1 LNGGSSE
8 CGATVGLT
16 SLLKAVESAELRFR
30 AAMMSARDCSA
41 FRSGRMAAGPN
52 RHTKDRHQEILDAA
66 ARVITERGLAET
78 RISDIAE
85 QAGVSPGLI
94 LYYFESKDR
103 LLAEALTFANDQ
115 FYLRTSREIRRMP
128 SAIDQLRRLV
138 DLSVPGYLPEYG
150 RLDEWALWI
159 EVWVRALRD
168 VEMAKDREVLDER
181 WRSQIADIIRNGR
194 SSGEFTSS
202 EDVDELAMRLASLID
217 GLAIQVVM
225 NDSKVTPERM
235 HRACMQVAAH
245 ELGFAP
251 SDVTAS

>member
-1 LNGGSSE
+1 
-8 CGATVGLT
+8 
-16 SLLKAVESAELRFR
+16 
-30 AAMMSARDCSA
+30 MSTTT
-41 FRSGRMAAGPN
+41 PK
-52 RHTKDRHQEILDAA
+52 HTKDRHQEILDAA

-94 LYYFESKDR
+94 LYYFDSKDR

-115 FYLRTSREIRRMP
+115 FYLRTSREIRRLP
-128 SAIDQLRRLV
+128 SAKDQLRRLV
-138 DLSVPGYLPEYG
+138 DLSVPGYLQEFG

-168 VEMAKDREVLDER
+168 PEMAKDREVLDER
-181 WRSQIADIIRNGR
+181 WRSQIAEIVRAGR
-194 SSGEFTSS
+194 RTGEFSS
-202 EDVDELAMRLASLID
+202 TEDPDELALRIASLID

-235 HRACMQVAAH
+235 HQACMRVASN
-245 ELGFAP
+245 ELGFRLES
-251 SDVTAS
+251 SDLVGS

>member
-1 LNGGSSE
+1 
-8 CGATVGLT
+8 
-16 SLLKAVESAELRFR
+16 
-30 AAMMSARDCSA
+30 MSTTTQKHA
-41 FRSGRMAAGPN
+41 
-52 RHTKDRHQEILDAA
+52 KDRHQEILDAA

-115 FYLRTSREIRRMP
+115 FYLRTSREIRRLP
-128 SAIDQLRRLV
+128 SARDQLRRLV
-138 DLSVPGYLPEYG
+138 DLSVPGYLQEFG

-168 VEMAKDREVLDER
+168 AEMAKDREVLDER
-181 WRSQIADIIRNGR
+181 WRSQIAEIIRAGR
-194 SSGEFTSS
+194 QTGEFTST
-202 EDVDELAMRLASLID
+202 EDPDELALRLASLID

-225 NDSKVTPERM
+225 NDSKVTAERM
-235 HRACMQVAAH
+235 HRSCMQVAAN
-245 ELGFAP
+245 ELGFRIDG
-251 SDVTAS
+251 SDVVAP

>member
-1 LNGGSSE
+1 
-8 CGATVGLT
+8 
-16 SLLKAVESAELRFR
+16 
-30 AAMMSARDCSA
+30 MSTTT
-41 FRSGRMAAGPN
+41 PK
-52 RHTKDRHQEILDAA
+52 HTKDRHQEILDAA

-94 LYYFESKDR
+94 LYYFDSKDR

-115 FYLRTSREIRRMP
+115 FYLRTSREIRRLP
-128 SAIDQLRRLV
+128 SAKDQLRRLV
-138 DLSVPGYLPEYG
+138 DLSVPGYLQEFG

-181 WRSQIADIIRNGR
+181 WRSQIAEIVRAGR
-194 SSGEFTSS
+194 QTGEFTST
-202 EDVDELAMRLASLID
+202 EDPDELALRIAGLID

-235 HRACMQVAAH
+235 HRACMQVAAN
-245 ELGFAP
+245 ELGFRLES
-251 SDVTAS
+251 SDLVAS

>member
-1 LNGGSSE
+1 VSTGTKGG
-8 CGATVGLT
+8 
-16 SLLKAVESAELRFR
+16 
-30 AAMMSARDCSA
+30 
-41 FRSGRMAAGPN
+41 
-52 RHTKDRHQEILDAA
+52 TKDRHQEILDAA
-66 ARVITERGLAET
+66 ARVITGRGLAET

-103 LLAEALTFANDQ
+103 LLSEALTFANDQ
-115 FYLRTSREIRRMP
+115 FYLRTSREIRRLP

-168 VEMAKDREVLDER
+168 SDMAKDREVLDDR
-181 WRSQIADIIRNGR
+181 WRSQIADVIRAGKD
-194 SSGEFTSS
+194 SGEFTTT
-202 EDVDELAMRLASLID
+202 DDTDELAIRIGCLID

-225 NDSKVTPERM
+225 NDSTITTTRM
-235 HRACMQVAAH
+235 HDAVMRVSSQL
-245 ELGFAP
+245 LGFELR
-251 SDVTAS
+251 

>member
-1 LNGGSSE
+1 MSTGTKGG
-8 CGATVGLT
+8 
-16 SLLKAVESAELRFR
+16 
-30 AAMMSARDCSA
+30 
-41 FRSGRMAAGPN
+41 
-52 RHTKDRHQEILDAA
+52 TKDRHQEILDAA
-66 ARVITERGLAET
+66 ARVITGRGLAET

-103 LLAEALTFANDQ
+103 LLSEALTFANDQ
-115 FYLRTSREIRRMP
+115 FYLRTSREIRRLP

-168 VEMAKDREVLDER
+168 SDMAKDREVLDDR
-181 WRSQIADIIRNGR
+181 WRSQIADVIRAGKD
-194 SSGEFTSS
+194 SGEFTTA
-202 EDVDELAMRLASLID
+202 DDTDELAIRIGCLID

-225 NDSKVTPERM
+225 NDSTITTERM
-235 HRACMQVAAH
+235 HDAVMRVSSQL
-245 ELGFAP
+245 LGFELR
-251 SDVTAS
+251 

>member
-1 LNGGSSE
+1 MST
-8 CGATVGLT
+8 ATP
-16 SLLKAVESAELRFR
+16 K
-30 AAMMSARDCSA
+30 
-41 FRSGRMAAGPN
+41 
-52 RHTKDRHQEILDAA
+52 HTKDRHQEILDAA

-94 LYYFESKDR
+94 LYYFDSKDR

-115 FYLRTSREIRRMP
+115 FYLRTSREIRRLP
-128 SAIDQLRRLV
+128 SAKDQLRRLV
-138 DLSVPGYLPEYG
+138 DLSVPGYLQEFG

-168 VEMAKDREVLDER
+168 AEMAKDREVLDER
-181 WRSQIADIIRNGR
+181 WRSQIAEIVRAGR
-194 SSGEFTSS
+194 QTGEFTSS
-202 EDVDELAMRLASLID
+202 EDVDELALRLACLID

-235 HRACMQVAAH
+235 HRACMQVAAN
-245 ELGFAP
+245 ELGFRLES
-251 SDVTAS
+251 SDLVAS

>member
-1 LNGGSSE
+1 MWCVLPPAGSGAQSWRSLNGQSSRDRP
-8 CGATVGLT
+8 ALGLT
-16 SLLKAVESAELRFR
+16 SLLNPVESAELPFK
-30 AAMMSARDCSA
+30 SAH
-41 FRSGRMAAGPN
+41 G
-52 RHTKDRHQEILDAA
+52 T

-78 RISDIAE
+78 RISDVAE

-115 FYLRTSREIRRMP
+115 FYVRTSREIRRLP
-128 SAIDQLRRLV
+128 SAVDQLRRLI
-138 DLSVPGYLPEYG
+138 DLSVPGYLPEYE

-168 VEMAKDREVLDER
+168 KEMAKDREVLDER

-194 SSGEFTSS
+194 SSGEFGST
-202 EDVDELAMRLASLID
+202 EDVDELALRLASLID

-235 HRACMQVAAH
+235 HRACMHVAAH
-245 ELGFAP
+245 ELGFEFAN
-251 SDVTAS
+251 SDVSPDACG

>member
-1 LNGGSSE
+1 
-8 CGATVGLT
+8 
-16 SLLKAVESAELRFR
+16 
-30 AAMMSARDCSA
+30 MSATT
-41 FRSGRMAAGPN
+41 PK
-52 RHTKDRHQEILDAA
+52 HTKDRHQEILDAA

-94 LYYFESKDR
+94 LYYFDSKDR

-115 FYLRTSREIRRMP
+115 FYLRTSREIRRLP
-128 SAIDQLRRLV
+128 SAKDQLRRLV
-138 DLSVPGYLPEYG
+138 DLSVPGYLQEFG

-168 VEMAKDREVLDER
+168 AEMAKDREVLDER
-181 WRSQIADIIRNGR
+181 WRSQIAEIVRAGR
-194 SSGEFTSS
+194 QTGEFTST
-202 EDVDELAMRLASLID
+202 EDVDELALRLACLID

-235 HRACMQVAAH
+235 HRACMQVASN
-245 ELGFAP
+245 ELGFRLES
-251 SDVTAS
+251 SDLVAS